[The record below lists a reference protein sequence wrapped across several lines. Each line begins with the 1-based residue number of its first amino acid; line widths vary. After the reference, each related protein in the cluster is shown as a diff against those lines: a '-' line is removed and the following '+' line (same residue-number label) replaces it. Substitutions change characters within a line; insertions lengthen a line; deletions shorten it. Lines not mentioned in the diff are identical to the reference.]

1 MKMHTPGCR
10 GRGSCKYLSQAES
23 AGMLG
28 SGVGL
33 RKSGE
38 QRRSHLM
45 LPREDKMTLMQGGE
59 KEIKWAFTGF
69 GLDFEGDSESEEDR
83 Q

>member
-1 MKMHTPGCR
+1 
-10 GRGSCKYLSQAES
+10 
-23 AGMLG
+23 MLG

-59 KEIKWAFTGF
+59 KEVEWPFTGF
-69 GLDFEGDSESEEDR
+69 GLDFEGDSESEDS